1 MHDYHFSLENEI
13 PSITGNTTLF
23 VEVDKEVEIKFNV
36 SDDGKEKPKL
46 TMLKYPSNFTLDDE
60 TSSARWL
67 PQKNSI
73 PEIR

>member
-1 MHDYHFSLENEI
+1 MISIFLENEI

-46 TMLKYPSNFTLDDE
+46 ELLKYPKNFTLDDE
-60 TSSARWL
+60 THSARWL